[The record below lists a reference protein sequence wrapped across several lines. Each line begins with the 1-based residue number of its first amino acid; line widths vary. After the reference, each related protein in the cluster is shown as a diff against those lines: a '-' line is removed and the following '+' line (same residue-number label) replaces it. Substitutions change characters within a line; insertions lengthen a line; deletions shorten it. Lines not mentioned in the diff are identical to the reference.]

1 MTSQNQNNKQKRKS
15 LNTWIEF
22 TQIGLQMGV
31 IITAGVLIGIWLDEK
46 YPNKHQ
52 VFTIILSLF
61 AVFAALY
68 MVIKKA
74 LHMAKQDDK
83 TDDI

>member
-1 MTSQNQNNKQKRKS
+1 MTNQEKKKKGRS

-31 IITAGVLIGIWLDEK
+31 VITAGVLLGVWLDKK
-46 YPNKHQ
+46 YPNNFQ
-52 VFTIILSLF
+52 AFSIILSLF
-61 AVFAALY
+61 GVFAALY

-74 LHMAKQDDK
+74 MRMTKQDK
-83 TDDI
+83 KSDDT

>member
-1 MTSQNQNNKQKRKS
+1 MTNQNQNNKRKRKS
-15 LNTWIEF
+15 HNTWIEF
-22 TQIGLQMGV
+22 TQIAIQMGV
-31 IITAGVLIGIWLDEK
+31 VITAGVLTGQWLDEK
-46 YPNKHQ
+46 YPNNHQ

-74 LHMAKQDDK
+74 MRMTKQDEESND
-83 TDDI
+83 T